1 MNDMKCIFGILKKK
15 LRNIRKILSVHRA
28 WNRVSKKITYKKI
41 PNTST
46 RILIF
51 PCDLR
56 TIVGSIGDNA
66 MLNSLLDHNKNL
78 NPDIV
83 VHMLC
88 RDSAVEIVKNKG
100 FEAVVLPWLGLNQ
113 FPEFFSQ
120 LFASNEYAE
129 LFILGADIMDG
140 YYGLDHP
147 AMALMAADIAVKHG
161 TNATILGASF
171 NNHPQPELARFFN
184 KIDARVR
191 LNMRDQTSFERLA
204 AFSKVSATLVADAA
218 FMLKPGN
225 VPKDVENWVGKQR
238 SENRILLGINVHPML
253 IKKASES
260 DVAKLVSSTVQAL
273 NLTQSERSNLSYL
286 LIPHD
291 YRGEDGD
298 ARCLKPIFEQL
309 KNNNSIRCFYLEG
322 EHAAADLKA
331 IAGLLDGVIT
341 GRMHLAIA
349 SLGMGV
355 PVLSL
360 TYQDKFEGLYRHFD
374 LPKSLLLS
382 IEYFDEPEKLA
393 DQFIRFVDHLDSLR
407 QQVKDKKP
415 RVIELSEKNFIS

>member
-1 MNDMKCIFGILKKK
+1 MKNISERIINK
-15 LRNIRKILSVHRA
+15 LRVFKKFSAIFREWNKVSANIKS
-28 WNRVSKKITYKKI
+28 NDKNFPSKQV
-41 PNTST
+41 
-46 RILIF
+46 LIF
-51 PCDLR
+51 PSDLK
-56 TIVGSIGDNA
+56 TITGALGDDA
-66 MLNSLLDHNKNL
+66 MISASVQQYREVY
-78 NPDIV
+78 PDIE
-83 VHMLC
+83 VHILC
-88 RDSAVEIVKNKG
+88 RNTALNIVKTKG
-100 FEAVVLPWLGLNQ
+100 YKPVVLPWLDLMQ
-113 FPEFFSQ
+113 FPKFISSHF
-120 LFASNEYAE
+120 NEITYVAIV
-129 LFILGADIMDG
+129 ILGADIMDG

-161 TNATILGASF
+161 SNATILGASF
-171 NNHPQPELARFFN
+171 NNHPKPELARFFN
-184 KIDARVR
+184 KIDSRVR
-191 LNMRDQTSFERLA
+191 LNMRDKTSFERLA
-204 AFSKVSATLVADAA
+204 AFSTVGATLVADAA

-225 VPKDVENWVGKQR
+225 VPKEVEDWVGKQR

-273 NLTQSERSNLSYL
+273 NLNQSERNNLSYL

-374 LPKSLLLS
+374 LPKNLLLS
-382 IEYFDEPEKLA
+382 IEYFDDPKKLA
-393 DQFIRFVDHLDSLR
+393 DKFISFVNGLDSLR
-407 QQVKDKKP
+407 LQVKDKKP
-415 RVIELSEKNFIS
+415 KIIELSKKNFIF